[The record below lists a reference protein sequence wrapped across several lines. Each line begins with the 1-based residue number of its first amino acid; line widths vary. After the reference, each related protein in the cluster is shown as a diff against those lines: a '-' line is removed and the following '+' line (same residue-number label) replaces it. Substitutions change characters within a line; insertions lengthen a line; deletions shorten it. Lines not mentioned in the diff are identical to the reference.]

1 MALLSLLPA
10 FGTALVWAPAG
21 IYLLLTGSVL
31 KGVALLFLGTLI
43 ISTVDNILRP
53 VLVGKDAK
61 MPSYIVLVSSLGG
74 IATFG
79 VNGVVIGPL
88 MAALFL
94 AAWGMHF
101 EAREEAQQVAGSG

>member
-1 MALLSLLPA
+1 
-10 FGTALVWAPAG
+10 
-21 IYLLLTGSVL
+21 
-31 KGVALLFLGTLI
+31 LGTCRDLPPADQVCI
-43 ISTVDNILRP
+43 ERRCTLVSWHTDNQHSRQHP
-53 VLVGKDAK
+53 ATGAVGKDAK